1 MRNIINKCK
10 RSFLTSI
17 RMKPF
22 SSFAWSRSWINGC
35 CVALA
40 AIVLWCSPAMAYEN
54 PDLLPDHP
62 TNIIDLARTLTPV
75 QEARLENELTKFQEE
90 TGWKLRVLTQFDRTP
105 GRAVKQFWGLD
116 DKSIMLVADARGGNI
131 LNFSVG
137 EAVYPLL
144 SRTFWIELQ
153 TRFGNQFFVAENGE
167 DEAILQT
174 VQTLETC
181 LRQGGCS
188 VVPGLPQEQWILT
201 FITSAVGG
209 IVAGFA
215 GQPRKEGEIFSWQW
229 SLIFS
234 PLWGILFIAFGI
246 GPVVTRTTEW
256 LPLARNVIAFLG
268 GAVLAL
274 VVPGLIRPAQEDQ

>member
-1 MRNIINKCK
+1 
-10 RSFLTSI
+10 
-17 RMKPF
+17 MKLF
-22 SSFAWSRSWINGC
+22 SSLTWSQALIKGC

-40 AIVLWCSPAMAYEN
+40 AIVLWCTPAGAYEN

-62 TNIIDLARTLTPV
+62 TNIIDLARALTPS
-75 QEARLENELTKFQEE
+75 QEERLDNEITKFEAE

-105 GRAVKQFWGLD
+105 GRAVKQFWGLN
-116 DKSIMLVADARGGNI
+116 DKSVMLVADARGGNI

-137 EAVYPLL
+137 EDIYPLL

-167 DEAILQT
+167 DEAIIQT
-174 VQTLETC
+174 IQTLELC
-181 LRQGGCS
+181 LRKGGCS
-188 VVPGLPQEQWILT
+188 VVPGLPQEQWVLT

-234 PLWGILFIAFGI
+234 PLWGILFLAFGI

-268 GAVLAL
+268 AAVLA
-274 VVPGLIRPAQEDQ
+274 VIVPGLIRPAKEES